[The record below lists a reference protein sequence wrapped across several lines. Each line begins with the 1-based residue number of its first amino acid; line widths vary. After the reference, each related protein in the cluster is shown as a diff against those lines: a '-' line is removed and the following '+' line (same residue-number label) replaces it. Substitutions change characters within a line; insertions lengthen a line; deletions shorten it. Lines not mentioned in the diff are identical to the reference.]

1 MTEPMKMRKVVL
13 TPISWSDVREQ
24 KSTLNFKN
32 SVAVVVFP
40 NDSVI
45 PYEYYTLSYSPSL
58 SIKTIDFSAVIPT
71 TDSGVALSN
80 NRYAV
85 LLCKAHSESTE
96 QKYVNVPL
104 TVPEFRKLGDD
115 DTIDLDW
122 EVDRDS
128 TTPMNVEVFG
138 ECGSSLCLL
147 ITSHEEDGGE
157 EQGDYTRHL
166 KYAVYLDY
174 QGNLIGTIPYKG
186 LKVFMRVLA
195 PSCRK
200 SPFLSSEK
208 VCEIY
213 RKGDMPIVV
222 V

>member
-1 MTEPMKMRKVVL
+1 MIEPMKKLIL
-13 TPISWSDVREQ
+13 TPIRWSDVREQ

-32 SVAVVVFP
+32 SVAVVSLQNGV
-40 NDSVI
+40 VV

-58 SIKTIDFSAVIPT
+58 SVKTVDFSAVIPVKE
-71 TDSGVALSN
+71 DNLALYN
-80 NRYAV
+80 GQVV
-85 LLCKAHSESTE
+85 LLCKAHSEATE
-96 QKYVNVPL
+96 HTYVNVPL
-104 TVPEFRKLGDD
+104 TVQEFRKLKDD

-128 TTPMNVEVFG
+128 TTPMKVDVFG
-138 ECGSSLCLL
+138 ECSNSLCLL